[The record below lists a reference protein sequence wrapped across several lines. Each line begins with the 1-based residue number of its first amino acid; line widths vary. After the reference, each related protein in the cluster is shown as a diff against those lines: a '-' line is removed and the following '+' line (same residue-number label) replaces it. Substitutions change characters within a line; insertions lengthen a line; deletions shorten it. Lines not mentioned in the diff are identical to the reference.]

1 MRKLHLEYAPA
12 AGLNASFSMSPNSL
26 AALSRPVTVS
36 GLGDPATLR
45 AHTAAQRAVSQAMHS
60 TASQQQLEEAFVMQ
74 TSAGGRSDSI
84 DEWDQISYHT
94 KAVPAISAA
103 SISAAT
109 VASTLPTPTIPPAAA
124 ATLSDPTAPAT
135 AIAATEAALNIS
147 ATTVTSYHT
156 WAVQASGTDM
166 IRALSIAYDG
176 GGGALVTGYFSGSA
190 LFGAR
195 SLTSRGGSDAFVI
208 HVTASGAISWAIN
221 VGGTSDD
228 QGSGVADDGAGGALV
243 TGHFTAEALFGTTS
257 LTSNVTFDT
266 FVMHVTASGT
276 IDWVVQADSAS
287 FGSQG
292 TGVSNDGVGGALVTG
307 SFRGHTWFGST
318 PLISPHGFDT
328 FVMHVSASGTIDWA
342 VQAGDDTPSSVQ
354 TPGVPDVRGSGIAH
368 DGAGGALVTG
378 YFSGKASFGS
388 TSLVFRG
395 KYDAFVMHVRASG
408 AIAWTVQAGGEL
420 FDSAEG
426 VADDGVGGALV
437 TGYFSGTASF
447 GSTSLT
453 SRGSSDAFVMHITA
467 SGDVDWAI
475 QAGGTS
481 GDYGAGIAHDG
492 AGGAFVTGSFG
503 DNASFSSTSL
513 TSSGFSDAFVM
524 HVTAAGAIH
533 WTVQA
538 SATYNARGFG
548 VAYNGAGGALV
559 TGDFQGIA
567 SFGSRTL
574 TSLGNDASCF
584 AALLIPP
591 PDLPMPPPPRSPA
604 PAQLLAWYPS
614 LPVVVA
620 IVTSSLAL
628 ILGLLLAC
636 CYRRQRRLSDNIRVS
651 RDRAQLDLQ
660 LLEHRFKRSRPQLV
674 YLVEDSHGRPPS
686 PPSES
691 PLPVPREE
699 GGPGGGAPGGGAPGG
714 GAAGAAA
721 PAAGTASETDAALAA
736 GVGFQPEGER
746 LTGDVGAHLTRGLQA
761 QARKQHERRAR
772 KENEPTRKAEKEAAR
787 YVAGSSSANS
797 SHAAPDHRQIDP
809 SPASLYLRPGQF

>member
-1 MRKLHLEYAPA
+1 
-12 AGLNASFSMSPNSL
+12 MSPDSSL
-26 AALSRPVTVS
+26 AALPRPITVS

-45 AHTAAQRAVSQAMHS
+45 AQLDTAAQGADRQAVHS

-84 DEWDQISYHT
+84 DEWDPLITSYHT
-94 KAVPAISAA
+94 KAAPAISVTA
-103 SISAAT
+103 
-109 VASTLPTPTIPPAAA
+109 VASTLPTPTIPAAAAA
-124 ATLSDPTAPAT
+124 ATLSDPTISAT
-135 AIAATEAALNIS
+135 AAAAAEAALNIS

-156 WAVQASGTDM
+156 WAVQASGTGL
-166 IRALSIAYDG
+166 IRAFSIAYDG
-176 GGGALVTGYFSGSA
+176 GGGALVTGSFSGTA
-190 LFGAR
+190 LFGTR
-195 SLTSRGGSDAFVI
+195 SLTSRGSSDAFVI
-208 HVTASGAISWAIN
+208 HVTASGAIGWAIN

-228 QGSGVADDGAGGALV
+228 QGSSIADDGAGGALV
-243 TGHFTAEALFGTTS
+243 TGHFTDEALFGTTS
-257 LTSNVTFDT
+257 LTSNATFDA
-266 FVMHVTASGT
+266 FVMHVTASGA
-276 IDWVVQADSAS
+276 IDWIVQAGSES

-307 SFRGHTWFGST
+307 SFRGHTRFGST
-318 PLISPHGFDT
+318 LLISPNGFDA
-328 FVMHVSASGTIDWA
+328 FVMHVRASGTIDWA
-342 VQAGDDTPSSVQ
+342 VQAGDDTPSSFQ
-354 TPGVPDVRGSGIAH
+354 SPGIPDVRGSGIAH

-388 TSLVFRG
+388 TSLTFRG
-395 KYDAFVMHVRASG
+395 KYDAFVMHVTASG
-408 AIAWTVQAGGEL
+408 AIDWAVQAGGEL

-437 TGYFSGTASF
+437 TGYFGGTASF

-453 SRGSSDAFVMHITA
+453 SQGSSDAFVMHVTA
-467 SGDVDWAI
+467 SGDVDWVI

-492 AGGAFVTGSFG
+492 ACGAFVTGSFS
-503 DNASFSSTSL
+503 DNASFSLTSL
-513 TSSGFSDAFVM
+513 TSSGYSDAFVM

-591 PDLPMPPPPRSPA
+591 PDLPMPPPPWPPPA
-604 PAQLLAWYPS
+604 PAQMLPWYPS

-620 IVTSSLAL
+620 IVTSTLAL
-628 ILGLLLAC
+628 VLGLLLAC
-636 CYRRQRRLSDNIRVS
+636 CYRRQRRQRRLGDNIRVS
-651 RDRAQLDLQ
+651 RDRAQFDLQ
-660 LLEHRFKRSRPQLV
+660 LLEHRFKRSRSQLV
-674 YLVEDSHGRPPS
+674 YLVEDSHRRPPS

-699 GGPGGGAPGGGAPGG
+699 GQEEGGPGGGAPGG

-721 PAAGTASETDAALAA
+721 PAAAAVSETDAALAA

-746 LTGDVGAHLTRGLQA
+746 LTGDVGAQLTRGLQA

-772 KENEPTRKAEKEAAR
+772 KEKEQTRKAEKEAAR
-787 YVAGSSSANS
+787 HAVGSSSAYS
-797 SHAAPDHRQIDP
+797 SHAAPEPHQVDP
-809 SPASLYLRPGQF
+809 LPVLYLLRPGQL